1 MKREGFGMGSLSMK
15 MSRRK
20 KKTRTKSVG
29 NVESG
34 ARNTTDDVR
43 FFLLTALRLLTNSP
57 GREEELLD
65 LDEDD
70 LELMEEN
77 TGTSFKKSRL
87 TRLRRGGPDGDSP
100 PSGSS
105 KRRAVVESSDDDLD
119 QGLPQV
125 QDIQRIWDDGGRD
138 DDDDGDIDAM
148 DDFIDYDEE
157 DEAGAPM
164 DEEAREER
172 RKERRKLEKERRRA
186 QGIRPELAGIDAK

>member
-1 MKREGFGMGSLSMK
+1 M
-15 MSRRK
+15 
-20 KKTRTKSVG
+20 
-29 NVESG
+29 
-34 ARNTTDDVR
+34 DD
-43 FFLLTALRLLTNSP
+43 
-57 GREEELLD
+57 
-65 LDEDD
+65 DD

-77 TGTSFKKSRL
+77 TGASFKKSRL

-119 QGLPQV
+119 QDLPQV
-125 QDIQRIWDDGGRD
+125 QDIQRIWDDGGRE